1 MRHSKFSNV
10 VFQDEEKRREICTM
24 IYAALTNGE
33 NVCGYFISEA
43 IPLIIFSYMGMVPVI
58 LFPVVQGLQTCGYF
72 FFSVSSLWSAS
83 RALNRTN
90 VGA

>member
-10 VFQDEEKRREICTM
+10 VFQDEEKSWKICTM

>member
-1 MRHSKFSNV
+1 
-10 VFQDEEKRREICTM
+10 M